1 MTNDI
6 YTDIATRTDGDI
18 YIGVVGPVRTGKST
32 FIKQFMENF
41 VIPNIESDYRKERA
55 IDELPQ
61 SSGGKTIM
69 TTEPKFI
76 PEEAVEISLDGGTK
90 FNVRMIDC
98 VGYIIPSAIGYF
110 ENEMPRMVVTPWFDT
125 EVPFNMAAEVG
136 TQKVITEHST
146 IGLVVTTDGTITD
159 LPRDEYEE
167 CEERVIAELQNINK
181 PFVVLMNSVYPD
193 SLEVQQLCRDL
204 SEKYKTTVIP
214 INCLELSEADIKNI
228 LTQVLYAFPIKEI
241 NIEMPSWI
249 NSLDKG
255 HWLKEAVFSH
265 IRNAA
270 SQLTNLRQINACA
283 DDIALCEQV
292 TESKVKSIDLGSGS
306 AVISVGIHQDLFFKI
321 IGEATGLTIENESDL
336 MPQILELV
344 RIKNKFSK
352 FAQALNQVEETG
364 YGIVMPSMDELSL
377 EEPEVIKQGGKY
389 GIRLKATA
397 PSIHMMKAYINTEV
411 APIVGSEKQ
420 SEELVLYMLNDFE
433 ESPQKI
439 WESNIFGKSLH
450 ELVNEGLHAKLAK
463 LPYDARMRLKET
475 IERMINEGCSG
486 LICFIL

>member
-76 PEEAVEISLDGGTK
+76 PEEAVEISLDGGAK

-214 INCLELSEADIKNI
+214 INCLELSEADIK
-228 LTQVLYAFPIKEI
+228 
-241 NIEMPSWI
+241 
-249 NSLDKG
+249 
-255 HWLKEAVFSH
+255 
-265 IRNAA
+265 
-270 SQLTNLRQINACA
+270 
-283 DDIALCEQV
+283 
-292 TESKVKSIDLGSGS
+292 
-306 AVISVGIHQDLFFKI
+306 
-321 IGEATGLTIENESDL
+321 
-336 MPQILELV
+336 
-344 RIKNKFSK
+344 
-352 FAQALNQVEETG
+352 
-364 YGIVMPSMDELSL
+364 
-377 EEPEVIKQGGKY
+377 
-389 GIRLKATA
+389 
-397 PSIHMMKAYINTEV
+397 
-411 APIVGSEKQ
+411 
-420 SEELVLYMLNDFE
+420 
-433 ESPQKI
+433 
-439 WESNIFGKSLH
+439 IF
-450 ELVNEGLHAKLAK
+450 
-463 LPYDARMRLKET
+463 
-475 IERMINEGCSG
+475 
-486 LICFIL
+486 